1 MRYLILGA
9 GVGKAIAYFLSR
21 QKSTDWLVLA
31 DMDIDK
37 AKKACA
43 MINGP
48 ESCIFCIPIRFD
60 AEKLSSFCFS
70 KYDVVI
76 SALPAKCNYAL
87 ANKVIDAGVNFCDLG
102 GVISVTEK
110 MIAELNDKA
119 EKNCVSVIPDCGIM
133 PGLGIMLA
141 RIFVEEFDKAEDI
154 CIYVGGIPQKP
165 KPPLFYQKVF
175 NIDGVESICYDPAPV
190 LRNGQVVLDKPFSR
204 LENFKIRE
212 LAGFSPDSRG
222 SVEAFI
228 TAGAS
233 IAHDT
238 FRGLGVNNFCEKTI
252 RWPGFAKFISGI
264 LRQEFTEKMTHMLN
278 IPVDHDNPDLLWMEV
293 VVSGTKNHMRTTR
306 FSTLL
311 DLYDE
316 STGLTAMER
325 CTGFPTAL
333 IAKYLAKHEARIGVR
348 TPEKAFSVDQLKQM
362 REELKEYLNIKIK
375 SPVN

>member
-102 GVISVTEK
+102 GVVSVTEK

-141 RIFVEEFDKAEDI
+141 RIFVEELDKAEDI

-190 LRNGQVVLDKPFSR
+190 LRNGQIVLDKPFSR
-204 LENFKIRE
+204 LENFKIKE

-238 FRGLGVNNFCEKTI
+238 FRELGVNNFCEKTV
-252 RWPGFAKFISGI
+252 RWPGF
-264 LRQEFTEKMTHMLN
+264 
-278 IPVDHDNPDLLWMEV
+278 VDFV
-293 VVSGTKNHMRTTR
+293 
-306 FSTLL
+306 STLL
-311 DLYDE
+311 DLYNE

-333 IAKYLAKHEARIGVR
+333 VAKYLAKHDARIGVR
-348 TPEKAFSVDQLKQM
+348 TPEKAFSVDQLKQIC
-362 REELKEYLNIKIK
+362 EELKKYLNIKIK